1 MVSSRNER
9 DSNGKAGDCPW
20 TVGIADVGV
29 KESVKDTGRLTSR
42 PQKCQMDSSCYIK
55 MYRRL
60 VISSSW
66 RHGHTV
72 GTHVA
77 FGRSLYSVR
86 DFAYR
91 LLRDTS
97 HNTTALDIFENIIF
111 FLSVYY
117 CIEHVRGF
125 GDYALYKSTFYLL
138 TYLFTV
144 RKMARQIRTVK
155 CQVERCGKN
164 EWK

>member
-1 MVSSRNER
+1 
-9 DSNGKAGDCPW
+9 
-20 TVGIADVGV
+20 
-29 KESVKDTGRLTSR
+29 
-42 PQKCQMDSSCYIK
+42 MDSSCYIK

-60 VISSSW
+60 VISSSC

-125 GDYALYKSTFYLL
+125 GNYALYKSTFYLL
-138 TYLFTV
+138 TCP
-144 RKMARQIRTVK
+144 KNVK
-155 CQVERCGKN
+155 TNSNGQVSSGEIWGRMIENKSQHRFKN
-164 EWK
+164 GILWSR